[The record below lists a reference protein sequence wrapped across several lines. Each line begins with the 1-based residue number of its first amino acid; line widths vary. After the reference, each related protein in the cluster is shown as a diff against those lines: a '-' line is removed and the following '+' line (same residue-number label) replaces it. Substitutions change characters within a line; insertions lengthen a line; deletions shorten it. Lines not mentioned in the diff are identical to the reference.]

1 MTTSLGYQ
9 TQTDLSNYSNYAT
22 NSASNSLLSYST
34 ATTVT
39 LSNKPIYGKK
49 TYSSSLGS
57 NGPSKILATPELLR
71 CKRRVN
77 HLNSLAYSI
86 PAATPVAV
94 ARRNERERNRVKMV
108 NMGFHTLRQHIPNGS
123 KNKKMSKVETLRS
136 AVEYIRQ
143 LQLLLNADNS
153 SSTSYST
160 K

>member
-9 TQTDLSNYSNYAT
+9 AQHDLSNYSNYT
-22 NSASNSLLSYST
+22 SNSASNNLLSLYSN

-49 TYSSSLGS
+49 SHSSSIGT
-57 NGPSKILATPELLR
+57 NGPSKYLASPELLR

-77 HLNSLAYSI
+77 INSLAYSI
-86 PAATPVAV
+86 PTATPIAV

-153 SSTSYST
+153 STSYST
-160 K
+160 R